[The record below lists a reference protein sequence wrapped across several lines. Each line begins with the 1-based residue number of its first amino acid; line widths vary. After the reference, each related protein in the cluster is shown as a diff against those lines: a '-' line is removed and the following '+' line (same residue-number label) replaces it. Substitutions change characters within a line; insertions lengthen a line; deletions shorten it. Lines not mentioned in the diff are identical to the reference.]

1 MKTPIKALEKM
12 SKKELKSLI
21 NWAENEIVEWGDF
34 ALKLVR
40 EFNKRK

>member
-1 MKTPIKALEKM
+1 MKIQLKSLEKM
-12 SKKELKSLI
+12 SKELKSLI